1 MNPEL
6 FARIGVLACEVKIV
20 SLNRLPRLLALLGLV
35 GLLAA
40 CGTQAGTGSN
50 STVSG
55 GLGQGSSG
63 NNVPAPADKSTA
75 SGQTSQA
82 ASNAVLQARGDQK
95 VIQDATMGIQIT
107 SGSFWNSYNKAV
119 AIAAQFN
126 GYLVSS
132 QVGDVSGKETDAG
145 SVVVAVPS
153 SSYADALSAL
163 RGLGKAT
170 QLQVQSQDVSGEY
183 VDLQSRLRNQQ
194 AQQAVLLDL
203 MRKAQTISDSI
214 AVQNQLSSVTGEI
227 EQIQGRIRF
236 LDQRTTYSTITVRL
250 YTVAAAPAQPSLWD
264 RSGLSTSWAT
274 AGQVFTAV
282 LGGMLV
288 VSGFLLPFALLLL
301 LGLGIWRLLPVSL
314 RPTLRRPTSA

>member
-1 MNPEL
+1 MS
-6 FARIGVLACEVKIV
+6 F
-20 SLNRLPRLLALLGLV
+20 SRLPRLLALLGFA

-40 CGTQAGTGSN
+40 CGTQPSSTASN
-50 STVSG
+50 SAVSG

-63 NNVPAPADKSTA
+63 YVAPAPAATA
-75 SGQTSQA
+75 GAQSNQTT
-82 ASNAVLQARGDQK
+82 SNAVLQARGDQK
-95 VIQDATMGIQIT
+95 VIQDATMGIQIK
-107 SGSFWNSYNKAV
+107 SGSFWNSYNEAV
-119 AIAAQFN
+119 AIAEKFN

-145 SVVVAVPS
+145 SVVVAVPA

-163 RGLGKAT
+163 RQLGKAT

-194 AQQAVLLDL
+194 AQQAILLDL

-214 AVQNQLSSVTGEI
+214 AVQNQLAAVTGEI

-250 YTVAAAPAQPSLWD
+250 YTVASAPAQPSLWD
-264 RSGLSTSWAT
+264 RSGLAASWAT
-274 AGQVFTAV
+274 AGQAFTAV

-288 VSGFLLPFALLLL
+288 VSAFLFPFGLLLL
-301 LGLGIWRLLPVSL
+301 LGLGVWRLLPASL

>member
-1 MNPEL
+1 M
-6 FARIGVLACEVKIV
+6 GVLACEVKIV

-250 YTVAAAPAQPSLWD
+250 YTVAPAPAQPSLWD
-264 RSGLSTSWAT
+264 RSGLATSWAT
-274 AGQVFTAV
+274 AGQAFTAV
-282 LGGMLV
+282 LGGILV

>member
-1 MNPEL
+1 M
-6 FARIGVLACEVKIV
+6 

-63 NNVPAPADKSTA
+63 NNVLAPADKSTA

-250 YTVAAAPAQPSLWD
+250 YTVAPAPAQPSLWD
-264 RSGLSTSWAT
+264 RSGLATSWAT
-274 AGQVFTAV
+274 AGQAFTAV
-282 LGGMLV
+282 LGGILV

>member
-1 MNPEL
+1 
-6 FARIGVLACEVKIV
+6 VKIV

-250 YTVAAAPAQPSLWD
+250 YTVAPAPAQPSLWD
-264 RSGLSTSWAT
+264 RSGLATSWAT
-274 AGQVFTAV
+274 AGQAFTAV
-282 LGGMLV
+282 LGGILV

>member
-1 MNPEL
+1 MS
-6 FARIGVLACEVKIV
+6 F
-20 SLNRLPRLLALLGLV
+20 NRLPRLLALLGLAS
-35 GLLAA
+35 LLAA
-40 CGTQAGTGSN
+40 CGQAN
-50 STVSG
+50 STPTSISG
-55 GLGQGSSG
+55 GLAQGSSG
-63 NNVPAPADKSTA
+63 NNVPAPADKGA
-75 SGQTSQA
+75 ARGQTSQA
-82 ASNAVLQARGDQK
+82 TSNAVAQARGDQK
-95 VIQDATMGIQIT
+95 VIQDATMGIQIK

-119 AIAAQFN
+119 AIAGQFN

-132 QVGDVSGKETDAG
+132 QVGDVSGKDTDAG
-145 SVVVAVPS
+145 SVVVAVPA

-163 RGLGKAT
+163 RQLGKAT
-170 QLQVQSQDVSGEY
+170 RLSVTSQDVSGEY

-214 AVQNQLSSVTGEI
+214 AVQNQLASVTGEI

-250 YTVAAAPAQPSLWD
+250 YTVAPAPAQPSLWD
-264 RSGLSTSWAT
+264 RSGLATSWAT
-274 AGQVFTAV
+274 AGQAFTAV

-301 LGLGIWRLLPVSL
+301 IGLGIWRLLPISL

>member
-1 MNPEL
+1 M
-6 FARIGVLACEVKIV
+6 

-288 VSGFLLPFALLLL
+288 VSGFLLPFAFLILI
-301 LGLGIWRLLPVSL
+301 GLGIWRLLPVSL

>member
-1 MNPEL
+1 
-6 FARIGVLACEVKIV
+6 V
-20 SLNRLPRLLALLGLV
+20 SLNRLALLGLV

-250 YTVAAAPAQPSLWD
+250 YTVAPAPAQPSLWD
-264 RSGLSTSWAT
+264 RSGLATSWAT
-274 AGQVFTAV
+274 AGQAFTAV
-282 LGGMLV
+282 LGGILV

>member
-1 MNPEL
+1 M
-6 FARIGVLACEVKIV
+6 

-250 YTVAAAPAQPSLWD
+250 YTVAPAPAQPSLWD
-264 RSGLSTSWAT
+264 RSGLASSWAT
-274 AGQVFTAV
+274 AGQAFTAV
-282 LGGMLV
+282 LGGILV

>member
-1 MNPEL
+1 
-6 FARIGVLACEVKIV
+6 VKIV

-63 NNVPAPADKSTA
+63 NNVLAPADKSTA

-250 YTVAAAPAQPSLWD
+250 YTVAPAPAQPSLWD
-264 RSGLSTSWAT
+264 RSGLATSWAT
-274 AGQVFTAV
+274 AGQAFTAV
-282 LGGMLV
+282 LGGILV

>member
-1 MNPEL
+1 
-6 FARIGVLACEVKIV
+6 VKIV

-132 QVGDVSGKETDAG
+132 QVGDVSGRETDAG

-250 YTVAAAPAQPSLWD
+250 YTVAPAPAQPSLWD
-264 RSGLSTSWAT
+264 RSGLATSWST
-274 AGQVFTAV
+274 AGQAFTAV
-282 LGGMLV
+282 LGGILV